1 MRTLANHLE
10 RELVESVIMDPG
22 TEPPPRRTKID
33 TVETT
38 AFPVHEQL
46 HKIAIKSTSAEA
58 ATLHATM
65 HA

>member
-10 RELVESVIMDPG
+10 RELGESVIMDPG

-33 TVETT
+33 TIETT
-38 AFPVHEQL
+38 ALPVHEQL
-46 HKIAIKSTSAEA
+46 HKIAIKNTSAEA